1 MASNKNQLM
10 LDINNIKMRYEKLQT
25 IIQDELRELH
35 NLSKKINKFNEP
47 TDVGKQTQNTERPP
61 QWDDHLCL

>member
-10 LDINNIKMRYEKLQT
+10 LDINNIKTRYEKLQT
-25 IIQDELRELH
+25 IVRDELRELH
-35 NLSKKINKFNEP
+35 NLCEIIDKFSVP
-47 TDVGKQTQNTERPP
+47 TDVSKQTQNAERPP